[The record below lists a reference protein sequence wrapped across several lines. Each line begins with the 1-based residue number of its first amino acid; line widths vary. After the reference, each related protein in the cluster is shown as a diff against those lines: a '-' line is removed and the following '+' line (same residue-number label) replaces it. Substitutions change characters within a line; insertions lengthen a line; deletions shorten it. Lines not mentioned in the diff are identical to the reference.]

1 MCGLCFYSSFISVII
16 KITFLFF
23 SIYLKEMENLNNE
36 NWSYE
41 YILFDQDSVGVE
53 KSRNGLLLI

>member
-1 MCGLCFYSSFISVII
+1 MCEFCFCSSFISVRR

-23 SIYLKEMENLNNE
+23 SIYLKEMENMNNE

-41 YILFDQDSVGVE
+41 YILFVQDSVGVE
-53 KSRNGLLLI
+53 KPRNELLLI